1 MKRNKKILIT
11 GGAGFIGSHLT
22 ERLVK
27 EGNEVTILDNF
38 LSGKKENLKELKVKI
53 IKADISQK
61 IPFLEFD
68 EIYHLASLASPVFY
82 QKYPIETILTNSLG
96 TYNLLLL
103 AKEFNSKILFTSSSE
118 VYGNP
123 LQHPQKEEYWG
134 NVNPIGVRSCY
145 DESKRIGETLMMDFH
160 REYGVEIRIAR
171 IFNTYGPKMNLNDG
185 RVVPN
190 FIKQALKNEPITI
203 YGDGKQTRSFCYISD
218 TIEGLIKLMDSDYV
232 GPVNIGNPKEIT
244 ILELA
249 ERIKKLTNSKSEFVF
264 KELPK
269 DDPIRRCPNIT
280 RAKEILK
287 WEPNIGLEEGL
298 EKAVNWF
305 KGVIFS

>member
-11 GGAGFIGSHLT
+11 GGAGFIGSHLA